1 MKRLFTPE
9 EAEITLGLSMRPE
22 PPPPIAE
29 RLGREA
35 GTLAE
40 TLESMAK
47 KGLIFRSSKGGVNY
61 YMAAQFV
68 VGIWEYHHN
77 DLDEELIKDVNEYMP
92 TLMKKSWL
100 RTETKQLRV
109 VPVAKSVSAEMGVMP
124 FEAAEAII
132 NKQSKIIVSPCI
144 CRKEQKMIGKGC
156 DRLEEACL
164 VFGAGAYYYEQNGLG
179 REIDKQEAL
188 DLVKQGVVDP
198 AKVVRGGISLV
209 MEGRRVFEHLTVNE
223 NILVGS
229 ITRKDGSQN
238 IRRDQALMYDHFP
251 RLARVTNRLA
261 GYCSGGEQQMI
272 AIARALM
279 SAPKM
284 LMLDE
289 PSLGL
294 APLLVKEI
302 FEEIKRINQEMDTTL
317 LIVEQNAKIALEIST
332 YAYIMESGKI
342 VLEGPSE
349 ELKNNPDVKEF
360 YMGVTQGGGR
370 KSFKEVKSYKRRK
383 RWM

>member
-1 MKRLFTPE
+1 MC
-9 EAEITLGLSMRPE
+9 S
-22 PPPPIAE
+22 PPH
-29 RLGREA
+29 
-35 GTLAE
+35 
-40 TLESMAK
+40 SKAK
-47 KGLIFRSSKGGVNY
+47 KMTKQTSNGNLLDVNNIEVVYNDIVQVLRGVSLSVAEGDIVALLGTNGAGKTTTLRAISGLLKPENGF
-61 YMAAQFV
+61 
-68 VGIWEYHHN
+68 
-77 DLDEELIKDVNEYMP
+77 IKDGFVKFEGNDI
-92 TLMKKSWL
+92 TNVLG
-100 RTETKQLRV
+100 THV
-109 VPVAKSVSAEMGVMP
+109 VKLGAVMVP
-124 FEAAEAII
+124 
-132 NKQSKIIVSPCI
+132 
-144 CRKEQKMIGKGC
+144 
-156 DRLEEACL
+156 
-164 VFGAGAYYYEQNGLG
+164 
-179 REIDKQEAL
+179 
-188 DLVKQGVVDP
+188 
-198 AKVVRGGISLV
+198 
-209 MEGRRVFEHLTVNE
+209 EGRRVFKHLTVDE
-223 NILVGS
+223 NIRVGS
-229 ITRKDGSQN
+229 ITRKDGTSN
-238 IRRDQALMYDHFP
+238 VRRDQELMYDHFP
-251 RLARVTNRLA
+251 RLSRVTNRLA

-302 FEEIKRINQEMDTTL
+302 FENITRINQEMDTTL

-342 VLEGPSE
+342 VLEGPSQ